1 MRTLGACP
9 RIRLLADAS
18 GILDRLLLRTAKTIS
33 TGAVLLFAVV
43 LSAPRLPVA
52 PFVAHVARVER
63 IIHEPICA
71 PPSTYSVLSARHINI

>member
-9 RIRLLADAS
+9 RIRMLADAS
-18 GILDRLLLRTAKTIS
+18 GVLRLLLRTAKSIS
-33 TGAVLLFAVV
+33 TGAVILFAVV

-52 PFVAHVARVER
+52 PLVAHVARVER
-63 IIHEPICA
+63 ISHEPICA